1 MSEKNAE
8 TRVKLGEIAAGALRC
23 ISSAPSEGKSLNCE
37 NCPYSTWEK
46 DVTGEEVFICD
57 CDRLISDGAD
67 IIENDAREIAALRLA
82 LDRLRE
88 RVADE

>member
-1 MSEKNAE
+1 MSEKNANE
-8 TRVKLGEIAAGALRC
+8 KVKSRQVVVTALRC
-23 ISSAPSEGKSLNCE
+23 TSTAPVGELLCE
-37 NCPYSTWEK
+37 SCSYGIF
-46 DVTGEEVFICD
+46 GEVMPGVEEYFCD